1 MDINTATEIAYKNG
15 YAAALKEKNKKD
27 EIITELLSIFENLA
41 FSGVLSKEEYDSYD
55 RLLGEYERIC
65 VKETR

>member
-27 EIITELLSIFENLA
+27 EIIIELLGILENLA
-41 FSGVLSKEEYDSYD
+41 FAGVLSKEEYDNYD

-65 VKETR
+65 VKETM

>member
-27 EIITELLSIFENLA
+27 EIIISLLNLCENLA
-41 FSGVLSKEEYDSYD
+41 FQGVLSKTEYDEYD
-55 RLLGEYERIC
+55 RLVGEYEKVC
-65 VKETR
+65 VKAEM